1 MLISGRHFPIGNA
14 CNITILNYG
23 AIYTITEDQIKAM
36 SGHRSH
42 DILVLTIAVPTSLS
56 AKWTHV
62 KKKQKKNTRNGKWL
76 PHAGKNKGFFEEPES
91 TNAY

>member
-23 AIYTITEDQIKAM
+23 AIYTITEDQVKAM

-56 AKWTHV
+56 AK
-62 KKKQKKNTRNGKWL
+62 
-76 PHAGKNKGFFEEPES
+76 
-91 TNAY
+91 